1 MTIPLNPILPDYI
14 HRYDAGGA
22 TADKLR
28 ELAIINFAYRPAPLG
43 SATGGPNGVMKVQ
56 QELLGASYRGV
67 PLYYFYE
74 PRGLKLPPMWQT
86 WAKNQQL
93 KTMGRNILSA
103 HNFVQNLMGNFVPH
117 QFLARSGTGF
127 HFFCHDIGTAAAA
140 SFFGY
145 KFTLMYHNQ
154 GSFINERTSFGE
166 ELNAAER
173 YLFNHYEKV
182 AFENAERVY
191 FPSRGAQEAFFATT
205 EVVDRSKVRL
215 ADRPL
220 YNTVV
225 DFAINDGSV
234 EPFLRANGLDH
245 LLDPEV
251 RSGYTVFISVGDYT
265 ANKGI
270 DRCPEVLSRVASNSD
285 KKILWIVIGNKHNSG
300 IYESLVEMA
309 PSLPFE
315 TCFIPN
321 RIPHA
326 EGMALTK
333 WADWLFML
341 QRHAIFDFSTLEAM
355 KIGKGVILSPLGG
368 NLEFNR
374 RDNVIYVDPENFDDD
389 HARKVAESD
398 AGSFGELNREVFSEA
413 FSPEAFAESYRRMYD
428 DIINASLIED
438 VLRVLPEVETGA
450 PRHPLASSEVAK
462 ELGKKPAKPTP
473 PPEKAANDQG
483 RPTRGI
489 FALLKKRA

>member
-1 MTIPLNPILPDYI
+1 MNLNPILPDYI
-14 HRYDAGGA
+14 HRFNPAGSDDG
-22 TADKLR
+22 KLR
-28 ELAIINFAYRPAPLG
+28 ELSIVNFAYRPVPLG
-43 SATGGPNGVMKVQ
+43 AATGGPNGVMKVQ

-74 PRGLKLPPMWQT
+74 PRGLELPPMWQA
-86 WAKNQQL
+86 WAKDQKL
-93 KTMGRNILSA
+93 KTMGRNLLSA
-103 HNFVQNLMGNFVPH
+103 HNFFQNLIGNFIPH
-117 QFLARSGTGF
+117 QFIIRPGTGF

-166 ELNAAER
+166 ELNATER
-173 YLFNHYEKV
+173 YLFNHYEKA
-182 AFENAERVY
+182 AFEGADRVY
-191 FPSRGAQEAFFATT
+191 FPSKGAKDAFFATT
-205 EVVDRSKVRL
+205 EVVNRSNVRL

-225 DFAINDGSV
+225 DFPINDGSL

-245 LLDPEV
+245 LLDSEV
-251 RSGYTVFISVGDYT
+251 RSGYTILISVGDYT
-265 ANKGI
+265 ANKGT
-270 DRCPEVLSRVASNSD
+270 DLCPEVISRIAACSD

-300 IYESLVEMA
+300 IYESLVEIA

-315 TCFIPN
+315 ACFIPS

-326 EGMALTK
+326 EGMALTR

-355 KIGKGVILSPLGG
+355 KIGKGIILSPVGG

-374 RDNVIYVDPENFDDD
+374 RDNVIYIDPDNFDDD
-389 HARKVAESD
+389 QARKIAASNVHT
-398 AGSFGELNREVFSEA
+398 FGGLNKAVFSEF
-413 FSPEAFAESYRRMYD
+413 FSPDAFAQSYRRMYD
-428 DIINASLIED
+428 YIINESLTQE
-438 VLRVLPEVETGA
+438 VLKVLPEVEMGA
-450 PRHPLASSEVAK
+450 PRHPLAPSEIAK
-462 ELGKKPAKPTP
+462 ELGKIP
-473 PPEKAANDQG
+473 PRQAPPLEKAAKDQE
-483 RPTRGI
+483 RSKRGI
-489 FALLKKRA
+489 FARLTKWA